1 MKQDW
6 WVLLKARGAPK
17 RREELRRIADTFY
30 DDEEPSYSGKRLAA
44 LARHSDELA
53 QTISEQ
59 TGKPPDKYKDKVQV
73 VAREGYD
80 TTPQFKDNVA
90 RVTYQRERRPSPRN
104 KNDNPWS
111 DDGIKDI
118 RFLGD
123 ARNPYSKYGELSQII
138 PKEPEYN
145 LEDDEAFLENMRRMG
160 LD

>member
-30 DDEEPSYSGKRLAA
+30 DDERPSYSEKRLAA

-53 QTISEQ
+53 QAISEK
-59 TGKPPDKYKDKVQV
+59 TGKPAHKYKGKVQV

-80 TTPQFKDNVA
+80 TPQFKDNVA
-90 RVTYQRERRPSPRN
+90 RVTYQRERRPPPTREKAS
-104 KNDNPWS
+104 PWS
-111 DDGIKDI
+111 EDGIKDI

-123 ARNPYSKYGELSQII
+123 ARNPYSKYDELSQIM

-145 LEDDEAFLENMRRMG
+145 LEDDEEFLENMRRMG